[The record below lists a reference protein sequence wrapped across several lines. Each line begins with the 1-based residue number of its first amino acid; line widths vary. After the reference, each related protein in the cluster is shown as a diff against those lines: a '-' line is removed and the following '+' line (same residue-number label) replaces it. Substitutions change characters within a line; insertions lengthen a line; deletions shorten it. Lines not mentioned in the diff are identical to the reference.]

1 MKRSGF
7 RKKTLKEVIEAQ
19 EKASIKKISVV
30 GSKISKKIIKKKR
43 KKPKKRIDWGISEW
57 KKEAW
62 KHFTKMIKA
71 RDKYK
76 CFTCGKEATGSGMHG
91 GHYITKA
98 TCPPKL
104 YFDETNTHAQCY
116 RCNINLSGN
125 WVEYERRMIDKYG
138 AEHVAELK
146 RRQKQEQ
153 GQKVDKEFYKELV
166 EHCKQE
172 LKNYEQI

>member
-1 MKRSGF
+1 MKRTGF
-7 RKKTLKEVIEAQ
+7 KQKTFEEKLSAKKKSNVQKLRTV
-19 EKASIKKISVV
+19 SN
-30 GSKISKKIIKKKR
+30 KR
-43 KKPKKRIDWGISEW
+43 KKPKKREDWGLSEW

-62 KHFTKMIKA
+62 KHFTKMCKA
-71 RDKYK
+71 RDSYK

-138 AEHVAELK
+138 LDHVNELK

-153 GQKVDKEFYKELV
+153 GQKVDKQFYKDLIEYY
-166 EHCKQE
+166 KQR
-172 LKNYEQI
+172 LKNYE